1 MTKVYAA
8 LLLVAVCL
16 GCGYRLA
23 GENPNPGP
31 VDLQGKR
38 IAIHIFKNLTS
49 EPDIEY
55 IITRNVVAEF
65 VRTPNVRVVRRDEQA
80 DYILQGEVTGYS
92 KELLA
97 LDYQGRALYYRLI
110 ITLKL
115 ELIDSSGKVVMALA
129 PISEDAEYH
138 TALDVEVNKAR
149 EREALNRA
157 SQELAQRLAGMLL

>member
-1 MTKVYAA
+1 MAKVFAA
-8 LLLVAVCL
+8 LLLVATCL

-23 GENPNPGP
+23 GKNPNPGP

-38 IAIHIFKNLTS
+38 IAIHIFKNLTN

-55 IITRNVVAEF
+55 IITRDVVAEF
-65 VRTPNVRVVRRDEQA
+65 IRTPNVKVVRRDDQA
-80 DYILQGEVTGYS
+80 DYILRGEVTGYN

-115 ELIDSSGKVVMALA
+115 ELIDSSGKVSMAMA

-138 TALDVEVNKAR
+138 TALDVEKNKAR

-157 SQELAQRLAGMLL
+157 SQELAQLLAGMLL

>member
-1 MTKVYAA
+1 LTKVCAA

-55 IITRNVVAEF
+55 IITRDVVAEF
-65 VRTPNVRVVRRDEQA
+65 IRTPNVKVVRRDEQA
-80 DYILQGEVTGYS
+80 DYILQGEVTGYN

-97 LDYQGRALYYRLI
+97 MDYQGRALYYRLI

-115 ELIDSSGKVVMALA
+115 ELIDSSGKVSMALA

-157 SQELAQRLAGMLL
+157 SQELAQLLAGMLL